1 MTRNLLLAGVALLA
15 LVSAQP
21 GFAQSASDDAT
32 RDLIERLRP
41 TEQQTR
47 GIRMPGTDTG
57 TAAPVLV
64 PAVPDPA
71 PSGALAPALAPAP
84 APPRAPAP
92 ATASPPLIFAP
103 PQAPSPAAG
112 TTAPSGMAAVSI
124 TVNFA
129 TGSAALSPQAA
140 AALTA
145 LGRALASPDLR
156 PFRFRIEGHTD
167 TEGDA
172 ALNMALSQRRAEA
185 VRDFLLKGFPIAPFR
200 LVAVGFGE
208 SQLLVPTPDNS
219 PEARNR
225 RVQVVNL
232 GG

>member
-1 MTRNLLLAGVALLA
+1 MTRNLLLAGVALFALA
-15 LVSAQP
+15 AAQP
-21 GFAQSASDDAT
+21 GFAQSATDDAT
-32 RDLIERLRP
+32 RNLIERLRP
-41 TEQQTR
+41 SEQQTR
-47 GIRMPGTDTG
+47 GIRMPGTDSG
-57 TAAPVLV
+57 TAAPV
-64 PAVPDPA
+64 PAADA
-71 PSGALAPALAPAP
+71 A
-84 APPRAPAP
+84 
-92 ATASPPLIFAP
+92 
-103 PQAPSPAAG
+103 PQAPPPQAAG
-112 TTAPSGMAAVSI
+112 TTAPSGMAAVSM

-129 TGSAALSPQAA
+129 SGSSVLSPQAA

-145 LGRALASPDLR
+145 LGRALSSPDLR

-185 VRDFLLKGFPIAPFR
+185 VRDFLLKGFPIAPSR

-219 PEARNR
+219 SEARNR

>member
-1 MTRNLLLAGVALLA
+1 MTRNLLLAGVALLTLA
-15 LVSAQP
+15 TAQP
-21 GFAQSASDDAT
+21 GFTQSATDDAT

-41 TEQQTR
+41 SEQQTR
-47 GIRMPGTDTG
+47 GIRMPGTDSG

-64 PAVPDPA
+64 PALPDPA
-71 PSGALAPALAPAP
+71 PQGGPAPSTATAPPFPP
-84 APPRAPAP
+84 APP
-92 ATASPPLIFAP
+92 SPP
-103 PQAPSPAAG
+103 PSPAAG

-129 TGSAALSPQAA
+129 SGSANVSTQAA

-145 LGRALASPDLR
+145 LGRALSSPDLR
-156 PFRFRIEGHTD
+156 PFRFQIEGHTD
-167 TEGDA
+167 TEGDTG
-172 ALNMALSQRRAEA
+172 LNMALSQRRAEA
-185 VRDFLLKGFPIAPFR
+185 VRDFLLKGFGIAPAR

-208 SQLLVPTPDNS
+208 SQLLVPTPDKM

>member
-15 LVSAQP
+15 LATARP
-21 GFAQSASDDAT
+21 GFTQGATDDAT
-32 RDLIERLRP
+32 RELIERLRP

-57 TAAPVLV
+57 TVAPVLV

-71 PSGALAPALAPAP
+71 PPSALAPTMAPAP
-84 APPRAPAP
+84 APASGPAS
-92 ATASPPLIFAP
+92 ATATA
-103 PQAPSPAAG
+103 PQAPISAAG
-112 TTAPSGMAAVSI
+112 TTAPSGLAAVSI

-167 TEGDA
+167 TEGEA
-172 ALNMALSQRRAEA
+172 ALNLTLSQRRAEA

>member
-15 LVSAQP
+15 YATTQP
-21 GFAQSASDDAT
+21 GFAQSTDGAAT

-41 TEQQTR
+41 SEQQMR
-47 GIRMPGTDTG
+47 GIRMPGTDSGTVAPVLTPG
-57 TAAPVLV
+57 TAQPEAPAPSVTAAP
-64 PAVPDPA
+64 
-71 PSGALAPALAPAP
+71 
-84 APPRAPAP
+84 P
-92 ATASPPLIFAP
+92 AT
-103 PQAPSPAAG
+103 G

-129 TGSAALSPQAA
+129 TGSAMLSPRAA
-140 AALTA
+140 AELAA
-145 LGRALASPDLR
+145 LGQALGSQALQ

-167 TEGDA
+167 AEGDA
-172 ALNMALSQRRAEA
+172 GMNMALSQRRAEA
-185 VRDFLLKGFPIAPFR
+185 VRDFLLKGFPIAPSR

-208 SQLLVPTPDNS
+208 SQLLVPTPDKM

>member
-15 LVSAQP
+15 LASAQP
-21 GFAQSASDDAT
+21 GFTQSASDDAT

-84 APPRAPAP
+84 ATAP
-92 ATASPPLIFAP
+92 ATAPPPLIFAP

-208 SQLLVPTPDNS
+208 SQLLAPTPDNS